1 MQVTE
6 IAQAASEAAGSQNV
20 ARIIGVIGASGSGKS
35 RWLKDGLRLMRPPRL
50 LIWDPQDEYSEFGR
64 VVTDMRE
71 LIEILG
77 ELGPSD
83 NFRIVYQPGDDM
95 STYRWKFDLFCE
107 IAYMI
112 ERLCLVV
119 EEVADVTS
127 ASYAPPFWSRLSRKG
142 RHRAMTMFAVTQRP
156 AVIDKTFL
164 GNCTLIHCCRLND
177 KNDISVM
184 AAILGVPV
192 DTVRNLKA
200 DPAGDVFEFIERQ
213 MQTGQTG
220 VGALPRR
227 GSNRAPAVRNVRTLE
242 APEAAT

>member
-1 MQVTE
+1 MTE
-6 IAQAASEAAGSQNV
+6 IAQAASEAVGSQNI

-35 RWLKDGLRLMRPPRL
+35 RWLKDGLRRMKPPRL
-50 LIWDPQDEYSEFGR
+50 LIWDPQDEYGEFGR

-77 ELGPSD
+77 ALGPTD

-119 EEVADVTS
+119 EEVADVTT
-127 ASYAPPFWSRLSRKG
+127 ASHAPPFWSRLSRKG
-142 RHRAMTMFAVTQRP
+142 RHRAMTLFAVTQRP

-177 KNDISVM
+177 KNDIAVM

-200 DPAGDVFEFIERQ
+200 DPDTGVFEFIERQ
-213 MQTGQTG
+213 MQTGKTG
-220 VGALPRR
+220 IGKLDSR
-227 GSNRAPAVRNVRTLE
+227 GNHTPNPVRNVRTLAE
-242 APEAAT
+242 PAPNVT